1 MEGGANATAI
11 RGKDWIFNAIWSS
24 CGVEK
29 APRCI
34 MHMPISFLF
43 RNGEP
48 FKALMTDE
56 DRGEVVRVN
65 MDNVDLEEKDTEGI
79 RGPSNRR
86 IRVMR
91 KLVIDYMEYHNYFK
105 LQTPQTKR
113 VSKNHNTG
121 KNESGFVEDDG
132 EPYVISIIYQ
142 DGEREDVSLRTL
154 DVLLRNETW
163 RPQILIVQ
171 AYVPSLSIQGGR
183 YSMDGEKKVRSLLEK
198 EGAEAADKV
207 TRALAKYSE
216 QAYRATQGSVLG
228 VQPGIS
234 KFTGELLE
242 VKLTVTEMHA
252 SFALDPND
260 KCVFLYSDYTMVDLD
275 SGRREAE
282 KFLTKEKAGREV
294 VAARAVYK
302 ELKGLLVHAMKRG
315 LSAQESFDHFDVNGT
330 GFVDTD
336 LLIDGLA
343 RLGVGVTYPVG
354 EQLLQLIGG
363 IGNNFL
369 GAQDFERYLKDKSA
383 DDFVTLDGSGSEA
396 GASRIM
402 TFGSESSMTSPNY
415 KKSKS
420 SRRPDADNSA
430 FFPPAKPGSLPPLD
444 YDDMSRSM
452 GSPGSTVTHD
462 FSSLAETQKYEWD
475 DSAMYGTTGT
485 RSGAKSTSAKK
496 VLSKAKQDASS
507 AAKATAQSFD
517 GSDLPAPLDD
527 YNIKPH
533 VREEATTLHPLASK
547 RNQRAL
553 KELRSGH
560 DKWVKKKEGAKIDA
574 AGSGSNINLA
584 ETMPR
589 EQSPPR
595 ALSRGGSRSGK
606 RTPAKS
612 TRDAQSKSSV
622 DPLTL
627 TSIVREMNSQLNRS
641 PDELCHIDSGVIM
654 TYRMLQGQGLKDI
667 RTKEE
672 TDALRNRSIYE
683 DKEKKMEDLG
693 MLEKKEA
700 DATEG
705 KEEEKEPGYES
716 ETDAQG
722 NPIPKNAEKDPR
734 DVDRWVAFT
743 LVIVPDLFM
752 TLDTLQTNFE
762 PLLTKYPHSRIV
774 LVGLPGSP
782 NTVWPNG
789 WVLNSDLHARSIAKL
804 MQFLKQKKKLSPMV
818 GEPIYMMGF
827 GLGVQSLSRFM
838 ALYSP
843 GLPWLDGLLR
853 AVIMVNGLL
862 KFNKAFKTVC
872 KDLRSSLLTAG
883 GHEVNELITTLHFN
897 DDYIFQDGNVEIRAK
912 ILRRFWE
919 TRRGLMSEQPE
930 GGQYPV
936 SKAGLGY
943 VGVLEQL
950 KGILTSPDAFDGA
963 QMLVATTVPVLVVQC
978 TEDVFV
984 NPRNAAIYQA
994 DKLPPERT
1002 LVTNLVD
1009 SLDENAVH
1017 VSWLKAGHEV
1027 IQERTSF
1034 LLGMVSNLAQM
1045 CGVHPVAPEKKAGD
1059 EEEEEDIF
1067 DVIALAESKKKAK
1080 LKEIADAKAAKE
1092 EEEKKAEEAKKEAKR
1107 LKKEEKQR
1115 KKDEEAAYAARM
1127 EEEAEKEKV
1136 EAQLQLEA
1144 EAAEAA
1150 AEELRKKESEQAA
1163 KDADDEDERKVRN
1176 AAEKDRRGK
1185 LAAERKKR
1193 ELKAARRAEM
1203 EQFYERERLEKE
1215 MRGEKKEEE
1224 KMEKED
1230 RRSRFAAEYQKSLDN
1245 NARSKRIAAAKAEA
1259 LRIKRREEAIKRVE
1273 EKLNRD
1279 RAVRSE
1285 ERRKK
1290 AEESVRKILSEFLVL
1305 SGEADGGYDIKT
1317 DAKDPNG
1324 IFSIISSC
1332 HKIMHDLLE
1341 CREKQV
1347 ESMKRQQLVEQKFHL
1362 FRTQLTSVDHEVR
1375 LLRRAIRLIELNPAI
1390 VGAKEGDPEPDEL
1403 HELKRNLANKE
1414 ESYLELTSVAKSR
1427 QDQLSAANL
1436 AVQKLKLV
1444 TRERDELMQFR
1455 ITEMQNIEENL
1466 SNKAKFYRN
1475 EKERVSEARDKMKLK
1490 EVVHSRRFATLT
1502 KEREKMRGHKGKT
1515 IDTDAWVE
1523 GVMQRSQTKE
1533 LRAHLKDEAK
1543 AESAKV
1549 EEVRAEM
1556 REAME
1561 QMFKLEDD
1569 ISRSKRDSDKI
1580 GIACKSFMRE
1590 YKKFNSV
1597 PLSDLM
1603 SGLVTSQTVAAKTD
1617 EKKERDAKLRAL
1629 QDDTNAEKA
1638 AEGQTFDAVEDVRTK
1653 DYELRTKDERR
1664 FVGLDL
1670 VMNPEAYL
1678 HVSMVE
1684 AEQMRFDE
1692 DYQCELLKSD
1702 LDRINNL
1709 PEQINLAMPFLHTPK
1724 EVEAHRLLNFYWR
1737 AKDDSFFRQK
1747 DFMYQENGEE
1757 ETVIEDQDDDPKEV
1771 QVKPSDMHEAEVV
1784 HDVLCK
1790 LARRDRVRGK
1800 GAGDSY
1806 TQSEADWQFI
1816 DKILNPEIY
1825 NIHHREDDI
1834 AHRPVVKDLTFNA
1847 VYMQNMTNDGSKV
1860 TPVDPES
1867 KSHQKTK
1874 HNPLT
1879 AKDPAFDGNLF
1890 QESRYRYEDGEKVFD
1905 DTWRCPFTREELLAI
1920 RALSDLNHCSEDELR
1935 ARRLLDVY
1943 YVSENESIMGN
1954 ARLKSMYSVTKRIS
1968 NFIVD
1973 SEKEAKLEAKAK
1985 RIERAVLRGVPD
1997 EPQSKEDEE
2006 ESQRDREELAE
2017 IQKRMAT
2024 EDGSDINR
2032 IWGSWDQVHPA
2043 SGGIDSQTSYF
2054 LKSAFDASRDHPANY
2069 GLHDEAHWLRAN
2081 AERTNSGGGGGQAL
2095 PENPAELQELS
2106 MQAIS
2111 ALPGSAPTTFDVHD
2125 NDPSSEYMICD
2136 NLKELA
2142 LMEVRRVKGKIVLLA
2157 NPEPLCVFE
2166 TKEATLQSR
2175 QSRSHR
2181 FEIPNRDEQK
2191 CLDITVSIVFQGN
2204 FANKGYKL
2212 GRLAAGLFRLPDER
2226 DKSANPMPVS
2236 VGFSPYQMQSPN
2248 LPETL
2253 GRVVIMHRPK
2263 RRPIK
2268 AGFFQIVIGV
2278 ASNTKYSIDVS
2289 CKVAKSALPVVD
2301 AAILK
2306 AKEMQ
2311 ARLPNVLHELDD
2323 LQESLRLAERKLL
2336 VCQKMIDEAQ
2346 LEMDQSQS
2354 GMGVVSHK
2362 LEIDDE
2368 EMTLLEDERREL
2380 ERELAILEVEYMQW
2394 SGLYASRNQELDDI
2408 KEGIKLIFDFQR
2420 KRINEKKKLKAEL
2433 DQARHDCPACIAAL
2447 RGITEATN
2455 VATTL
2460 NTTVQ
2465 GASTAWAASRTG
2477 SKSKGGGPSLVTP
2490 ADDVRR
2496 RVKREGFNHM
2506 VVEEQQWCLL
2516 DQAMNPHKYEW
2527 LKEQEEEDAE
2537 HRLAMGKLPKKKKY
2551 PPAVEAFKLPRSEI
2565 VSILKTPFAMLSRKE
2580 VVVRK
2585 LMVKYHDDPS
2595 VLKRSFAAAA
2605 YGFDP
2610 HRAER
2615 TRAKMPATYSQEERE
2630 WSTIDRILHPEVWAF
2645 YVNHDRVTGMDRK
2658 KKESEKKGPIEA
2670 GTGMNK
2676 GGAEEAKKEASTTK
2690 KNAVGAMAKIL
2701 GVGDAFDKEMG
2712 GDGFNVT
2719 DMINGAQKNLSNQEV
2734 MKTSSKF
2741 QCSFTKD
2748 KIMQIWRTAKHK
2760 LASDDERHTFK
2771 LLQKYNGAYE
2781 DYMEAIA
2788 ATESREKNNA
2798 HAGSHIKWDVGGAT
2812 PTHDID
2818 LRARLVLNEIDRA
2831 ANTTN
2836 AYMSSDVLH
2845 TSDQMFPTPVL
2856 RIQLE
2861 EELDR
2866 ILGDQIKDRER
2877 AMRLRIDSDSES
2889 DDDSDDDVEMHM
2901 QVDPSLEGEEKIL
2914 AERDIMEKVKKRA
2927 KRREKRKEKLKDV
2940 SVEEEIIKVKKK
2952 LDVKGKTGKELEEM
2966 QLINQ
2971 LGFGGCLACRSN
2983 PCQWKACVDTETVGE
2998 RIKILDKESERV
3010 RLDKDSRTIISDIAL
3025 SAQLG
3030 GNRIFKRLD
3039 LLDELSTELKELER
3053 HLHLNDVDRELHE
3066 AYSSRKEFV
3075 EVKSLHGYSMMLWT
3089 NNARVAL
3096 EARQSRMVAYTVAKD
3111 VVNDILDYMLEGW
3124 FFGERE
3130 SSFNVL
3136 GLVPSVADGAGY
3148 IRAGQDQ
3155 INAAGAVIKKIRKR
3169 KDAKKSGVLLDEQ
3182 KQGTMV
3188 SKSASI
3194 QAENQIELKRQKV
3207 ARDGNRHEHMLNETE
3222 QTLRFGLFMLALM
3235 YFRAMTFLRREK
3247 KSWSG
3252 EGDAIAGG
3260 KKVKMMTD
3268 ERMQMVEEE
3277 NKAAAR
3283 KKKVD
3288 LVLARCKVGDARR
3301 REREDGERREA
3312 IMELQRVVRRQK
3324 LEFGS
3329 VLRIQRVYRGHL
3341 GRKAAKRWAL
3351 KRAELGAM
3359 NALLN
3364 ATATCI
3370 QRCYRGYIARVLTIR
3385 TRAEMAQFIAL
3396 MRAQEAQADEEVFWE
3411 THPWQRFKR
3420 DQKEW
3425 TDKKLRSA
3433 HKTEIL
3439 GGARLSEEEE
3449 VALKESALEE
3459 IEDQLDDDDSDEDNA
3474 KPPPK
3479 QAEEGAEF
3487 NLDDIGEDD

>member
-24 CGVEK
+24 CGVDK

-34 MHMPISFLF
+34 MHMPITFLF

-65 MDNVDLEEKDTEGI
+65 MENVDLEEMDNEGI
-79 RGPSNRR
+79 RGASNRR

-91 KLVIDYMEYHNYFK
+91 KLVIDYMDYHNYFRM
-105 LQTPQTKR
+105 QTPQTKR

-121 KNESGFVEDDG
+121 KSETGFVEDDG
-132 EPYVISIIYQ
+132 EPYVVSIIYQ

-154 DVLLRNETW
+154 DVLLRNDTW
-163 RPQILIVQ
+163 RPQILIMQ
-171 AYVPSLSIQGGR
+171 AYIPSLSIQAGR
-183 YSMDGEKKVRSLLEK
+183 YSMSGEKKVRSLLEK

-234 KFTGELLE
+234 KFTGEPLE

-252 SFALDPND
+252 SFALDPSD

-315 LSAQESFDHFDVNGT
+315 LSVQESFDHFDVHGT
-330 GFVDTD
+330 GFVDAD
-336 LLIDGLA
+336 MLIDGLA

-369 GAQDFERYLKDKSA
+369 GAQDFERFLKEKSA
-383 DDFVTLDGSGSEA
+383 DDFAGLDGSGTDL
-396 GASRIM
+396 GASRTM
-402 TFGSESSMTSPNY
+402 TFGSESTMTSPNS
-415 KKSKS
+415 KKRKTSK
-420 SRRPDADNSA
+420 RLDADISLLY
-430 FFPPAKPGSLPPLD
+430 PPAKPGSLPPLD
-444 YDDMSRSM
+444 YDDMPR
-452 GSPGSTVTHD
+452 SPGSTVSYD
-462 FSSLAETQKYEWD
+462 FSSLADTQKYEWD
-475 DSAMYGTTGT
+475 DSAMYGTAGT
-485 RSGAKSTSAKK
+485 RPGAKSTNGKK
-496 VLSKAKQDASS
+496 VLAKAKQDASK

-517 GSDLPAPLDD
+517 GSDLPAPNDD
-527 YNIKPH
+527 YKIKPH
-533 VREEATTLHPLASK
+533 LREEPTTLHPLASK

-553 KELRSGH
+553 KELRAGH
-560 DKWVKKKEGAKIDA
+560 EKWVKKKSDA
-574 AGSGSNINLA
+574 AGGSNINLA
-584 ETMPR
+584 ETVPR
-589 EQSPPR
+589 EASPPR
-595 ALSRGGSRSGK
+595 ALSRGSSRSGK
-606 RTPAKS
+606 RTPLKT
-612 TRDAQSKSSV
+612 TRDIPKSSV

-627 TSIVREMNSQLNRS
+627 TTIVREMNSKLNRS
-641 PDELCHIDSGVIM
+641 PDELCHIDDGVIM

-667 RTKEE
+667 RTREE
-672 TDALRNRSIYE
+672 TDALRNRSVYE
-683 DKEKKMEDLG
+683 EKEKRMEDLG
-693 MLEKKEA
+693 MLGEKK
-700 DATEG
+700 DKTEG
-705 KEEEKEPGYES
+705 EKEVKETQDGGYER
-716 ETDAQG
+716 ETDEQG
-722 NPIPKNAEKDPR
+722 NPIPKCEKGPR

-743 LVIVPDLFM
+743 LVIIPDLFM

-762 PLLTKYPHSRIV
+762 PLLTKYPHSRIL

-843 GLPWLDGLLR
+843 GLPWLDDLLR

-872 KDLRSSLLTAG
+872 KELRSSLLTAG

-897 DDYIFQDGNVEIRAK
+897 DEYIFQDGDVEVRAK

-950 KGILTSPDAFDGA
+950 KGILTSPDNFDGA
-963 QMLVATTVPVLVVQC
+963 QMLAATNVPVLVVQS

-1002 LVTNLVD
+1002 LVTNMVD
-1009 SLDENAVH
+1009 ALDENAVH

-1034 LLGMVSNLAQM
+1034 LLGMVSQLAQM
-1045 CGVHPVAPEKKAGD
+1045 CGVHPIAPIKKEGQD

-1080 LKEIADAKAAKE
+1080 LKEIAEAKAAKE
-1092 EEEKKAEEAKKEAKR
+1092 EEEKQAEEAKKEAKR

-1115 KKDEEAAYAARM
+1115 KKDEEAAHAARM
-1127 EEEAEKEKV
+1127 LEEAEKEKV

-1150 AEELRKKESEQAA
+1150 AEEERQKLAELAEKEA
-1163 KDADDEDERKVRN
+1163 EDEEERKLRN

-1215 MRGEKKEEE
+1215 RRQEKKEEE

-1230 RRSRFAAEYQKSLDN
+1230 RRSRFAAEFQKSVDN

-1290 AEESVRKILSEFLVL
+1290 AEESVRNILSEFLVL
-1305 SGEADGGYDIKT
+1305 SGEADGGYDIKAGT
-1317 DAKDPNG
+1317 ADPNG
-1324 IFSIISSC
+1324 IFAIITSC

-1347 ESMKRQQLVEQKFHL
+1347 ESMKRQQLVEQKFQL
-1362 FRTQLTSVDHEVR
+1362 FRTQVTSVDHEIR

-1414 ESYLELTSVAKSR
+1414 ESFLELTAVSKSR

-1444 TRERDELMQFR
+1444 TRERDELIQSR
-1455 ITEMQNIEENL
+1455 IAEMQNMEENL
-1466 SNKAKFYRN
+1466 SNRAKGFRN
-1475 EKERVSEARDKMKLK
+1475 EKERVSEARDKMKLR
-1490 EVVHSRRFATLT
+1490 EVVHSRRFDTIT
-1502 KEREKMRGHKGKT
+1502 KEREKIRQHKGKT

-1533 LRAHLKDEAK
+1533 LKAHLKEEAK
-1543 AESAKV
+1543 REAEKV
-1549 EEVRAEM
+1549 AEVRQEM
-1556 REAME
+1556 RDAME
-1561 QMFKLEDD
+1561 KMFKIEDE
-1569 ISRSKRDSDKI
+1569 ISNSKRDSDKI

-1597 PLSDLM
+1597 PLSQLM
-1603 SGLVTSQTVAAKTD
+1603 TGLVSSQTVAIKTD
-1617 EKKERDAKLRAL
+1617 DKKEREAKLRAL
-1629 QDDTNAEKA
+1629 QEDTNAERA
-1638 AEGQTFDAVEDVRTK
+1638 ADGEKFDAVDDVRTK

-1737 AKDDSFFRQK
+1737 NKDDAFFRNK
-1747 DFMYQENGEE
+1747 DFLYQEDGDLEAA
-1757 ETVIEDQDDDPKEV
+1757 TEDLDDDDPKEI

-1806 TQSEADWQFI
+1806 TQNEADWQYM
-1816 DKILNPEIY
+1816 DKILNPEVY

-1834 AHRPVVKDLTFNA
+1834 AQRPVVKDLTFNA
-1847 VYMQNMTNDGSKV
+1847 VYMQTMTNEGSKV
-1860 TPVDPES
+1860 TPIDPES
-1867 KSHQKTK
+1867 KSHQKSR

-1905 DTWRCPFTREELLAI
+1905 DTWRCPFNREELLAI
-1920 RALSDLNHCSEDELR
+1920 RAMPDLNHCTDDELR

-1954 ARLKSMYSVTKRIS
+1954 SRLRTMYSVTKRIS
-1968 NFIVD
+1968 NFLTD
-1973 SEKEAKLEAKAK
+1973 SDKEAQLEAKAK

-1997 EPQSKEDEE
+1997 EPRSKEDEE
-2006 ESQRDREELAE
+2006 ESVRNREELAE

-2043 SGGIDSQTSYF
+2043 SGGIGSQTSYF
-2054 LKSAFDASRDHPANY
+2054 LKSAFDPSRDHPANY

-2081 AERTNSGGGGGQAL
+2081 AQRTNSGLGSHAL
-2095 PENPAELQELS
+2095 PDNPSELQELS
-2106 MQAIS
+2106 LKAVS
-2111 ALPGSAPTTFDVHD
+2111 ALPGSAPATFDVHE
-2125 NDPSSEYMICD
+2125 NDPSSDYLICD
-2136 NLKELA
+2136 NLRELA

-2157 NPEPLCVFE
+2157 NPEPLVVFE

-2212 GRLAAGLFRLPDER
+2212 GRLAAALFRLPDER
-2226 DKSANPMPVS
+2226 DKSANPMPVA

-2253 GRVVIMHRPK
+2253 GRVVILHRPK

-2278 ASNTKYSIDVS
+2278 ASNTKYSIDVT

-2301 AAILK
+2301 AAVVK

-2311 ARLPNVLHELDD
+2311 QRLPNVLHELDD

-2346 LEMDQSQS
+2346 VEMDRSQS
-2354 GMGVVSHK
+2354 GMGIVSHK

-2368 EMTLLEDERREL
+2368 EMTLLEDERKEL

-2420 KRINEKKKLKAEL
+2420 KRINEKRKLKAEL
-2433 DQARHDCPACIAAL
+2433 DQARHDCPASIAAL

-2465 GASTAWAASRTG
+2465 GASTAWAASRVGT
-2477 SKSKGGGPSLVTP
+2477 KSKGGGPSLVTP
-2490 ADDVRR
+2490 AEDVRR
-2496 RVKREGFNHM
+2496 RVKREGFSHM

-2516 DQAMNPHKYEW
+2516 DQAINSHKYEW

-2537 HRLAMGKLPKKKKY
+2537 HRLAMGKMPKKKKY

-2565 VSILKTPFAMLSRKE
+2565 LSIMKTPFAMLSRKE
-2580 VVVRK
+2580 VIVRK

-2595 VLKRSFAAAA
+2595 ILKRSFAAAA

-2615 TRAKMPATYSQEERE
+2615 TRAKMPATYTNEERE
-2630 WSTIDRILHPEVWAF
+2630 WSTVDRILHPEVWAF

-2658 KKESEKKGPIEA
+2658 KKQSENAKAESGQ
-2670 GTGMNK
+2670 GMNK
-2676 GGAEEAKKEASTTK
+2676 GAEEAKKEVSASK
-2690 KNAVGAMAKIL
+2690 QKAVGAMAKIL
-2701 GVGDAFDKEMG
+2701 GVGNTFDKEMQG
-2712 GDGFNVT
+2712 EGFNVA
-2719 DMINGAQKNLSNQEV
+2719 DMINGAQKNMVNVEV
-2734 MKTSSKF
+2734 MKTASKYH
-2741 QCSFTKD
+2741 CPFTKD

-2771 LLQKYNGAYE
+2771 LLQKFNGTYE

-2788 ATESREKNNA
+2788 ASESREANGA
-2798 HAGSHIKWDVGGAT
+2798 HAGSHIKWDVSGAS

-2866 ILGDQIKDRER
+2866 ILGDQIKDREK

-2889 DDDSDDDVEMHM
+2889 EDDSDDDVEMHM

-2927 KRREKRKEKLKDV
+2927 KRRDKRKEKLKDT
-2940 SVEEEIIKVKKK
+2940 SVEDEIIKVKKK
-2952 LDVKGKTGKELEEM
+2952 LDVKGKTGKELEEI

-2983 PCQWKACVDTETVGE
+2983 PCQWKACVDSDTVGE
-2998 RIKILDKESERV
+2998 RIKILDKEAERV

-3066 AYSSRKEFV
+3066 AYASRKEFV
-3075 EVKSLHGYSMMLWT
+3075 EVRSLHGYSMMLWT

-3136 GLVPSVADGAGY
+3136 GKVPSVADGTGFV
-3148 IRAGQDQ
+3148 RAGQDQ

-3169 KDAKKSGVLLDEQ
+3169 KDAKKAGVLLDEQ

-3188 SKSASI
+3188 EKSQSI
-3194 QAENQIELKRQKV
+3194 QAANAIETKRLKV

-3235 YFRAMTFLRREK
+3235 YFRAMTFLKREK

-3329 VLRIQRVYRGHL
+3329 VITIQRYFRGHV

-3364 ATATCI
+3364 AAATCV

-3433 HKTEIL
+3433 HKTEVL
-3439 GGARLSEEEE
+3439 GGARLNEEEE
-3449 VALKESALEE
+3449 AALKESALEQ
-3459 IEDQLDDDDSDEDNA
+3459 IDDQLEDESSDEDE
-3474 KPPPK
+3474 KRPPK
-3479 QAEEGAEF
+3479 QAEETIEF
-3487 NLDDIGEDD
+3487 DLDAIGEDD